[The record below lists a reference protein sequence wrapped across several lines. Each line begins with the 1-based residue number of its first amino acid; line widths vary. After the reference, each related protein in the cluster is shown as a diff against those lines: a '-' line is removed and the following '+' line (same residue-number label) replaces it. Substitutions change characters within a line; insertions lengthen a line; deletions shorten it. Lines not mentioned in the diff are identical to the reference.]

1 MTVILQIVAMDVAPV
16 MQAVVTARQATT
28 VAPPVTVKEAVE
40 GEPQATEQRAVQRPD
55 MMDVDPAPQV
65 LITPINTPSMN
76 TILVPQVSISMPLVA
91 MIPHQAIII
100 LPSRMTLLVMVI
112 APQVTMG
119 TVPTAVG
126 TSQATGLESAAV
138 GVMEGA
144 GGKRM
149 IMIDSNQTLAG
160 AMSILLS

>member
-1 MTVILQIVAMDVAPV
+1 
-16 MQAVVTARQATT
+16 
-28 VAPPVTVKEAVE
+28 
-40 GEPQATEQRAVQRPD
+40 

-76 TILVPQVSISMPLVA
+76 AILIPQVSIGMPLVA
-91 MIPHQAIII
+91 MIAHQAIIIII

-126 TSQATGLESAAV
+126 TSQAAGLESAAV
-138 GVMEGA
+138 GVMGGA